1 MDDNAEKIYTQA
13 QMDDITSKVRDN
25 AVKNFLKDKFG
36 CEDLEGFVKSYQD
49 VQNENRKLKLNDL
62 KNVFVNS
69 YGGLENAFDTL
80 ISSNPNITKDQL
92 KDIKVKQPF
101 LFNKDDTTIINISQN
116 KPKNYSNDNL
126 EYFDGSNFKL
136 K

>member
-116 KPKNYSNDNL
+116 KPKNYFNDNL